1 MLVFLS
7 ILSVFLG
14 VTTFFSVK
22 YMLKF
27 ASIIMMLEDDLSD
40 AAETHKNTAEILQ
53 RFSELQVYTDSPE
66 IARKLQQCREAL
78 QVGSMDI
85 EKLANTLT
93 SRSKQKYIRFEET
106 VKQQPL
112 DSE

>member
-1 MLVFLS
+1 
-7 ILSVFLG
+7 
-14 VTTFFSVK
+14 
-22 YMLKF
+22 MLKF

-40 AAETHKNTAEILQ
+40 AAETHRKTAEILQ

-66 IARKLQQCREAL
+66 IARQLQQCREAL

-85 EKLANTLT
+85 DKLANTLT
-93 SRSKQKYIRFEET
+93 SRSKQKYIRFEEAT
-106 VKQQPL
+106 KQQPL